1 MKKITINHSNVCPYM
16 NVRSIVMKLAH
27 DNGAGK
33 DRIRVNTLQWFMVDV
48 YSVWYS
54 VCVFNSEKSVQI
66 PEK

>member
-1 MKKITINHSNVCPYM
+1 M

-33 DRIRVNTLQWFMVDV
+33 DRIRVNTLQWCMVDV